1 MEEIFVASTIFVID
15 SSPAVRRMVEQISL
29 PEGHDVIGFQDGPAA
44 LEAAR
49 TQSPDLII
57 TDYHLENMT
66 FSGFC
71 KEVQKLDNL
80 ADTYIIALTGTTDKL
95 DESHLK
101 SLGVKAFLKK
111 PFQSEN
117 LLDLIKDLD
126 RTAAAPN
133 SNKKKARTWPPTT
146 SATDSDDDTLSDVPV
161 DGPPDDA
168 PAVNITIPYPAAKT
182 DSVVANTSPV
192 TAAMPSEANKPVTE
206 PEDAIKGLFG
216 KLLQTLSEKTE
227 KRIDELLPNMVSTK
241 LAALIARVVETEV
254 DRRLAEKL
262 TQERLT
268 RVIEPL
274 LAQELSKV
282 LKSNLAVIEP
292 IIRAGI
298 FEIADP
304 IIKDAVERVVLEQS
318 ERAQSSLPDMIRD
331 RLRGVETQ
339 VQEEIKETVR
349 KLIPTIAEE
358 QIKAEIARL
367 TEAA

>member
-1 MEEIFVASTIFVID
+1 MASTIFVID
-15 SSPAVRRMVEQISL
+15 SSPAVRRTVEQIFTPQGYS
-29 PEGHDVIGFQDGPAA
+29 VIGFQDGPAA

-49 TQSPDLII
+49 KQSPDLII

-71 KEVQKLDNL
+71 KEVQKLDKL
-80 ADTYIIALTGTTDKL
+80 ADTYIVALTGTSDKL

-111 PFQSEN
+111 PFQSDN

-126 RTAAAPN
+126 RLVAAA
-133 SNKKKARTWPPTT
+133 SGNKKKARTWPPTT
-146 SATDSDDDTLSDVPV
+146 SSTDTDK
-161 DGPPDDA
+161 DA
-168 PAVNITIPYPAAKT
+168 PMGGSKQESQHDAPVINITIPYPAKSEPT
-182 DSVVANTSPV
+182 VKGTTPV
-192 TAAMPSEANKPVTE
+192 DAAMPSEAKDPAAE

-216 KLLQTLSEKTE
+216 KLLQTLSEKAE
-227 KRIDELLPNMVSTK
+227 KKIDELLPNMVSAN
-241 LAALIARVVETEV
+241 LGGLVANAVETEV
-254 DRRLAEKL
+254 DRRLKEWL

-274 LAQELSKV
+274 LAKEMSKAFE
-282 LKSNLAVIEP
+282 SNLAAIEP

-298 FEIADP
+298 FEMADP
-304 IIKDAVERVVLEQS
+304 IIKDAVEGAVLEQS
-318 ERAQSSLPDMIRD
+318 ERAKASLPDMLRD
-331 RLRGVETQ
+331 RLRGVEAQ

-358 QIKAEIARL
+358 QIKAEIVRL